1 MIRWL
6 NPVYGLS
13 IAWLVLSTIAFGP
26 DGWQAVL
33 LVAAL
38 KTAPLAVF
46 LPALLQR
53 QANPLMVLSLVL
65 LFYMGYAAMLC
76 FKPGAEGYSIRLS
89 SLDSQPAL
97 MSSWVRRMKKLTR
110 STLGSSLRKRRR
122 NFWS

>member
-26 DGWQAVL
+26 AGWQAVL

-76 FKPGAEGYSIRLS
+76 FKPGAEGYSGMVGTALLTALLVI
-89 SLDSQPAL
+89 SQL
-97 MSSWVRRMKKLTR
+97 EVKRQGKQ
-110 STLGSSLRKRRR
+110 RKAAA
-122 NFWS
+122 S